1 MNTTYAKSTYLNHL
15 KRRIHLCRKAA
26 CIVVALLLAFPQFG
40 FGNSIQRYFQKVSIS
55 EQLPSNSVTRLYH
68 DSNGFMWFGTTDGLC
83 RYDGY
88 SLKIFRS
95 NWNTP
100 ARLTNNVIQCITE
113 DDSNIWVGTDEGVN
127 VVDKKT
133 YQIKPL
139 ELEDLKTEQINTI
152 LVDKQKNVWI
162 GTSRKGVFKI
172 SEDGKAVVNYRNS
185 KTDGHSIGGNC
196 VIQIY
201 QDRQNR
207 IWVSSWESG
216 LCLYQPKTDNFYRFP
231 KMGKRNNPFRVFQ
244 DRDNQFWVCTW
255 GDGIYSFDPAKSDA
269 STFIPFRFE
278 KDGKVQPIDPVIYAI
293 TQDSKFGYIWAI
305 SFNGLY
311 QFEKKDR
318 YTCKIHDAGGL
329 FEDAAN
335 KIFHDIVVD
344 RRGNLW
350 IGSEGEGVYRLDFN
364 QPGIRNYTLTEVSK
378 ALGSTPNITRIC
390 ESADGRLFTVINR
403 AGLYVLDPQT
413 GSATRYLNPVI
424 MANKSIY
431 AISRIKSLH
440 QVWVC
445 FQGQSTINV
454 ISDDSRQQNG
464 LQVLSL
470 GENVGQ
476 INTSGILEDT
486 YKTVWVGM
494 SNGIYIKP
502 FNGGFKKL
510 PQKLSNVTIIQED
523 IYANVWIVCEQGIFR
538 YLRKQNKVE
547 KVSLDGLTLNFNS
560 IQSVCCLRNGKV
572 CFGTK
577 EGNLFVYSDKQKTIE
592 DVSKEYGLV
601 EDAVLDI
608 VEDNFGMLWISTA
621 KKIVRYNPKT
631 HTASYFTATD
641 GLSVNSFSQ
650 YASIKLASGQI
661 LFGGNKGISAF
672 SPQSYAQL
680 AKPQKQQIAI
690 TDILIQNQ
698 SIYDLGDDE
707 HFNPKKN
714 RITIRSSE
722 NNFGLEFSSLDYSN
736 SSKIQYAYMLD
747 GIDKNWTY
755 VGNNRRSVNY
765 ANLPSG
771 RYTFRV
777 KASDENGEWTDQ
789 EASLNIVIKPPFYQA
804 WWAYL
809 IYFGIFITS
818 FVLGSRNIANRIR
831 LKNELRISTIEKEKT
846 EELAQLKLRY
856 FTNIS
861 HELLTPLTII
871 SLLIEN
877 LQKRHAEDSKQLGM
891 MMGNVSRL
899 RRLIQ
904 QILAFKKTES
914 GSMKLNIQKTDIIS
928 FVNNIC
934 QSNFQPLIQ
943 EKEINFVVDV
953 DQECYIAYFDMDKV
967 DKVLYNLLS
976 NAFKHTPKGGEIRV
990 KIRFISRYGS
1000 TIMVLSV
1007 SDTGGGIA
1015 EVDLP
1020 NVFKRFYISSTSDQ
1034 SQSHGIGLSL
1044 THDLIQIHKGHI
1056 RVNSTPGEG
1065 AVFTFEIP
1073 VSRDAYCDEEMDE
1086 EGLGEYS
1093 AEDEIPA
1100 EQGTEDEKKPI
1111 DASKKDFTILIAEDN
1126 PEINKM
1132 IADYFAE
1139 RYNVLSAENGVK
1151 ALALIRENDIDLLIS
1166 DVMMPELDG
1175 LSLCQMLKNDVST
1188 SHIGV
1193 LMLTAKNSTE
1203 DRIDCYNAGA
1213 DGYIAKPFEMRM
1225 LDARVRNL
1233 ISKRVQNNQNF
1244 QSNMEVNI
1252 SDMGYSSIDE
1262 EFLKQAVAK
1271 VETKLAD
1278 ITFDFESFASDM
1290 GTSKSTLHRKLK
1302 SLTGMSPGEFIRNIR
1317 LKHAAMLLLRNA
1329 GNVSEVAYS
1338 VGFNDSKYFSRSFKA
1353 EFGLTPTEYRDKH
1366 EEINRGDSAE

>member
-1 MNTTYAKSTYLNHL
+1 M
-15 KRRIHLCRKAA
+15 KRLQ
-26 CIVVALLLAFPQFG
+26 LLVLFAFSLAIPLQG
-40 FGNSIQRYFQKVSIS
+40 ISNSIQRYFQKIPIS
-55 EQLPSNSVTRLYH
+55 DQLPSNSVTRLYH
-68 DSNGFMWFGTTDGLC
+68 DRLGFMWFGTKDGLC

-88 SLKIFRS
+88 SIKIFRS

-127 VVDKKT
+127 IVNKKT
-133 YQIKPL
+133 FQIKPL
-139 ELEDLKTEQINTI
+139 AIEEIRTEQINTI
-152 LVDKQKNVWI
+152 LVDRKRNIWI
-162 GTSRKGVFKI
+162 GTSRKGIYKV
-172 SEDGKAVVNYRNS
+172 SEDGNKVTNYSSTKN
-185 KTDGHSIGGNC
+185 TPHSIGGNC
-196 VIQIY
+196 VIQIF
-201 QDRQNR
+201 QDRQDR
-207 IWVSSWESG
+207 IWVSSWEGG
-216 LCLYQPKTDNFYRFP
+216 LSFYQPKTNNFYRYP
-231 KMGKRNNPFRVFQ
+231 KVGSRNNPFRVFQ
-244 DRDNQFWVCTW
+244 DRANQIWICTW
-255 GDGIYSFDPAKSDA
+255 GDGIFTLDPSKPAGN
-269 STFIPFRFE
+269 PFVPMKFE
-278 KDGKVQPIDPVIYAI
+278 SNGKAQPIDQVFYAI
-293 TQDSKFGYIWAI
+293 TQDSKYGYIWAI
-305 SFNGLY
+305 SFEGLY
-311 QFEKKDR
+311 LFEKKDR
-318 YTCKIHDAGGL
+318 YTCKVLDTDGL

-335 KIFHDIVVD
+335 KIFHEIITD
-344 RRGNLW
+344 RKGNLW

-364 QPGIRNYTLTEVSK
+364 RPGIKNFPLVEVK
-378 ALGSTPNITRIC
+378 KTLGSTPNITKLC
-390 ESADGRLFTVINR
+390 ESADGKVYTAINR
-403 AGLYVLDPQT
+403 AGLYIVDPKT
-413 GSATRYLNPVI
+413 GSTSKFINPEI
-424 MANKSIY
+424 LANKSIS
-431 AISRIKSLH
+431 ALSRIKSAH
-440 QVWVC
+440 QIWVGS
-445 FQGQSTINV
+445 QGKNYIYV
-454 ISDDSRQQNG
+454 ISDDSRQGRDCHILTIERNAK
-464 LQVLSL
+464 QVTSNIV
-470 GENVGQ
+470 EDAHNTAWIATSSNVYYKPLNSGFVRLKQ
-476 INTSGILEDT
+476 KFSNTSILKEDAR
-486 YKTVWVGM
+486 
-494 SNGIYIKP
+494 SNI
-502 FNGGFKKL
+502 
-510 PQKLSNVTIIQED
+510 
-523 IYANVWIVCEQGIFR
+523 WIVCEQGVFR
-538 YLRKQNKVE
+538 YLRKSQKVE
-547 KVSLDGLTLNFNS
+547 KISFPDNENATVLNSNS
-560 IQSVCCLRNGKV
+560 IQSVCCKRDGKI

-577 EGNLFVYSDKQKTIE
+577 EGSLFVYDDRQKTLT
-592 DVSKEYGLV
+592 DVSREYGIV
-601 EDAVLDI
+601 EDAVLDV
-608 VEDNFGMLWISTA
+608 VEDNLGMLWISTT
-621 KKIVRYNPKT
+621 KRIVRYNPKT
-631 HTASYFTATD
+631 HASSYFTASD
-641 GLSVNSFSQ
+641 GIVVNSFSKD
-650 YASIKLASGQI
+650 AFVKLASGQI

-672 SPQSYAQL
+672 SPQSYSL
-680 AKPQKQQIAI
+680 SAKPKSQQIAI

-698 SIYDLGDDE
+698 SIFDLMEDSHYDPED
-707 HFNPKKN
+707 NTV
-714 RITIRSSE
+714 TIRSSE
-722 NNFGLEFSSLDYSN
+722 NNFALEFSSLDYSS
-736 SSKIQYAYMLD
+736 SSKIQYAYLLD
-747 GIDKNWTY
+747 GIDEDWTY

-771 RYTFRV
+771 HYTFRV
-777 KASDENGEWTDQ
+777 KASDENGEWTNQ
-789 EASLNIVIKPPFYQA
+789 EASLHITIRPPFYRS

-809 IYFGIFITS
+809 VYLAFIFGGIYH
-818 FVLGSRNIANRIR
+818 GSKNLANKLK

-877 LQKRHAEDSKQLGM
+877 LQKRHTEDSKQLGM
-891 MMGNVSRL
+891 MLANVSRL

-914 GSMKLNIQKTDIIS
+914 GSMKLNIQKTDIVS

-943 EKEINFVVDV
+943 EKEINFVLDV

-990 KIRFISRYGS
+990 KIRFVPRYGS

-1007 SDTGGGIA
+1007 SDNGGGIA

-1020 NVFKRFYISSTSDQ
+1020 NVFKRFYISKTSDQ

-1044 THDLIQIHKGHI
+1044 TQDLIQIHKGHI
-1056 RVNSTPGEG
+1056 RVDSTPGEG

-1073 VSRDAYCDEEMDE
+1073 VSKDAYSNEEMDE
-1086 EGLGEYS
+1086 EGLGEY
-1093 AEDEIPA
+1093 PA
-1100 EQGTEDEKKPI
+1100 EEEVAAEQSTEEGKKPS

-1132 IADYFAE
+1132 VADYFAE
-1139 RYNVLSAENGVK
+1139 HYNVLSAENGVK

-1188 SHIGV
+1188 SHVGV

-1225 LDARVRNL
+1225 LDARVKNL
-1233 ISKRVQNNQNF
+1233 ISKRMKNSQSF

-1271 VETKLAD
+1271 VENKLAD

-1317 LKHAAMLLLRNA
+1317 LKHAAKLLLCNA
-1329 GNVSEVAYS
+1329 GNVSEIAYS

-1366 EEINRGDSAE
+1366 EEISKANGEQ

>member
-1 MNTTYAKSTYLNHL
+1 MNKKLT
-15 KRRIHLCRKAA
+15 C
-26 CIVVALLLAFPQFG
+26 LAITLFLAIPYFG
-40 FGNSIQRYFQKVSIS
+40 YCNIIQRYFQKVPIS
-55 EQLPSNSVTRLYH
+55 DQLPSNSVTRLYH
-68 DSNGFMWFGTTDGLC
+68 DKLGFMWFGTKDGLC

-100 ARLTNNVIQCITE
+100 ARLTNNVIECITE

-127 VVDKKT
+127 VVNKKT
-133 YQIKPL
+133 YQIAPL
-139 ELEDLKTEQINTI
+139 SIEDLKTEQINSI
-152 LVDKQKNVWI
+152 LIDRDKNVWI
-162 GTSRKGVFKI
+162 GTSRKGVYKI
-172 SEDGKAVVNYRNS
+172 SEDGKKVANYRNIKS
-185 KTDGHSIGGNC
+185 NNHSIGGNC
-196 VIQIY
+196 VIHLF
-201 QDRQNR
+201 QDRQGR
-207 IWVSSWESG
+207 IWVSSWEKG
-216 LCLYQPKTDNFYRFP
+216 LSLYQPKTDNFYRFP
-231 KMGKRNNPFRVFQ
+231 PIGSRNNPFRVFQ
-244 DRDNQFWVCTW
+244 DRDNQIWICTW
-255 GDGIYSFDPAKSDA
+255 GDGIFTLDTSKLRGN
-269 STFIPFRFE
+269 PFVPFKFE
-278 KDGKVQPIDPVIYAI
+278 SNGKVQPIDQVIYSI
-293 TQDSKFGYIWAI
+293 TQDPKFGYIWAI

-311 QFEKKDR
+311 LFEKKDR
-318 YTCKIHDAGGL
+318 YTCKIHDTGNL

-364 QPGIRNYTLTEVSK
+364 QPGIRNFSLPEVKK
-378 ALGSTPNITRIC
+378 ALGSTPNITRLC
-390 ESADGRLFTVINR
+390 ESADGKLFTVVNR
-403 AGLYVLDPQT
+403 AGLYILDPKT
-413 GSATRYLNPVI
+413 GNTSQYINPNI
-424 MANKSIY
+424 LANKSIF

-440 QVWVC
+440 QIWVC
-445 FQGQSTINV
+445 FQGQNNINV
-454 ISDDSRQQNG
+454 INDDSRQGRASQILTVDKNA
-464 LQVLSL
+464 
-470 GENVGQ
+470 GQ
-476 INTSGILEDT
+476 ISSANILEDT
-486 YKTVWVGM
+486 YKIAWIGM
-494 SNGIYIKP
+494 SNGVYFKP
-502 FNGGFKKL
+502 LNGTFKKL
-510 PQKLSNVTIIQED
+510 PQKLSNASIIKED
-523 IYANVWIVCEQGIFR
+523 IYSNVWIVCEQGIFR
-538 YLRKQNKVE
+538 YLRQHHKIE
-547 KVSLDGLTLNFNS
+547 KVSFDEYDGNIALNFND
-560 IQSVCCLRNGKV
+560 IQSVCCKRNGEV

-577 EGNLFVYSDKQKTIE
+577 EGSLFVYNDKQKTIK
-592 DVSKEYGLV
+592 DVSKEYGIV
-601 EDAVLDI
+601 EDAILDI
-608 VEDNFGMLWISTA
+608 VEDNYGMLWISTT
-621 KKIVRYNPKT
+621 KRIVRYNPNT
-631 HTASYFTATD
+631 HAASYFTAAD
-641 GLSVNSFSQ
+641 GLTVNSFSQ
-650 YASIKLASGQI
+650 YASVKLASGQI

-672 SPQSYAQL
+672 SPQSYSL
-680 AKPQKQQIAI
+680 SAKPKRQQIAI

-698 SIYDLGDDE
+698 SIFDLMDDK
-707 HFNPKKN
+707 HFNPEKN

-722 NNFGLEFSSLDYSN
+722 NNFGLEFSSLDYST
-736 SSKIQYAYMLD
+736 SSKIQYAYMLE

-771 RYTFRV
+771 RYTFKV
-777 KASDENGEWTDQ
+777 KASDENGVWTKQ
-789 EASLNIVIKPPFYQA
+789 EASLNIVIKPPFYRS
-804 WWAYL
+804 WWAYI
-809 IYFGIFITS
+809 IYLGIVIASIISVSKT
-818 FVLGSRNIANRIR
+818 VANRIR

-891 MMGNVSRL
+891 MMSNVSRL

-943 EKEINFVVDV
+943 EKEINFVLDV

-990 KIRFISRYGS
+990 KIRFVPRYGS

-1007 SDTGGGIA
+1007 SDTGEGIA

-1020 NVFKRFYISSTSDQ
+1020 NVFKRFYISKTSDQ

-1044 THDLIQIHKGHI
+1044 TQDLVQIHKGHI

-1073 VSRDAYCDEEMDE
+1073 VSRDAYSDEEMDE
-1086 EGLGEYS
+1086 EGLGEYP
-1093 AEDEIPA
+1093 AEEELAA
-1100 EQGTEDEKKPI
+1100 EQGTEEERKPN

-1132 IADYFAE
+1132 VADYFTE
-1139 RYNVLSAENGVK
+1139 HYNVLSAENGVK
-1151 ALALIRENDIDLLIS
+1151 ALSLIRENDIDLLIS

-1175 LSLCQMLKNDVST
+1175 LSLCQMIKNDVSI

-1225 LDARVRNL
+1225 LDARVKNL
-1233 ISKRVQNNQNF
+1233 ISKRVKNSQNF

-1271 VETKLAD
+1271 VENKLAD
-1278 ITFDFESFASDM
+1278 ITFDFEGFASDM

-1317 LKHAAMLLLRNA
+1317 LKHAAKLLLSNA
-1329 GNVSEVAYS
+1329 GNVSEIAYS

-1366 EEINRGDSAE
+1366 EEISKENGDK